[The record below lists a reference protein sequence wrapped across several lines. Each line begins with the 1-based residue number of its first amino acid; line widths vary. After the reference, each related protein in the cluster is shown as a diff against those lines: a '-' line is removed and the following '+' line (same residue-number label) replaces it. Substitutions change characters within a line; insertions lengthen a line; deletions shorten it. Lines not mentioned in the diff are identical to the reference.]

1 MKFFKGLVRAFETIN
16 AKIMVISFSSDWRFS
31 PERSKEIVNALLAAK
46 KDTTYLEIDSS
57 HGHDSFLFAENRYV
71 NALTAFLGN

>member
-1 MKFFKGLVRAFETIN
+1 MF
-16 AKIMVISFSSDWRFS
+16 WRFS

-46 KDTTYLEIDSS
+46 KDTTYLEIESS